1 MTKDKSKNYLHP
13 YFITLTPCYIREDNI
28 SFLVVLMDHH
38 FIFTQCLLAVRHEVS
53 SVYFLGR
60 KVDSLKLGIMP
71 PKSDK
76 DSPILL
82 SPRNTIKFYKFKAI
96 RM

>member
-1 MTKDKSKNYLHP
+1 
-13 YFITLTPCYIREDNI
+13 
-28 SFLVVLMDHH
+28 MDHH